1 MYADVDAA
9 TRQRLGVVGFAA
21 QYRRARGTATA
32 TQLRF
37 GSAHGAGGGV
47 VEIPVKVQ
55 TRIFGT
61 LAARLRLPVQGT
73 GTAAR
78 VRWSH
83 ALLFP
88 GLQPG
93 ETLRRTTSL
102 PRRGALLTRQGAVLA
117 SGTPDSSG
125 QRGSALGA
133 PARAI
138 TGTLGA
144 IPRDASAAYYAA
156 GYPPDAHIGLSGL
169 ERVFQARLAGSPGG
183 ELRAGERLIASAPAR
198 PGTAVRTSIST
209 ALQREAVAALA
220 NQQGAIAV
228 LRPSTGEILALAGIP
243 LSGLQPPGSTFKMVT
258 VTGVLEAHLATVRT
272 QFPVR
277 TEAILSGVPLQ
288 NANGESCGGSL
299 AEAFAQSCNS
309 VFAPLGARLGARR
322 LVAVAERFGFNEP
335 TGIPGAATSSIPPPS
350 AIPDDLAA
358 GSTAIG
364 QGEVQA
370 TALQM
375 AIVAATIGRRGRRP
389 RPSLEAGVVR
399 PAVQAVNPH
408 VAATVERLML
418 GVVQS
423 GTGQSAAIP
432 GVQVA
437 GKTGT
442 AELRQTVCPGGQQ
455 ASTTCAGSNPRNTDA
470 WFAAFAPAAHP
481 RLAVCAMLVG
491 AGAGGAAAAPI
502 ARQVLLA
509 GLHR

>member
-1 MYADVDAA
+1 
-9 TRQRLGVVGFAA
+9 
-21 QYRRARGTATA
+21 
-32 TQLRF
+32 
-37 GSAHGAGGGV
+37 
-47 VEIPVKVQ
+47 
-55 TRIFGT
+55 
-61 LAARLRLPVQGT
+61 
-73 GTAAR
+73 
-78 VRWSH
+78 
-83 ALLFP
+83 
-88 GLQPG
+88 
-93 ETLRRTTSL
+93 
-102 PRRGALLTRQGAVLA
+102 
-117 SGTPDSSG
+117 
-125 QRGSALGA
+125 
-133 PARAI
+133 
-138 TGTLGA
+138 LGA

-288 NANGESCGGSL
+288 NANGESCGGTL

-370 TALQM
+370 STLQM
-375 AIVAATIGRRGRRP
+375 ALAAATIANEGRRP
-389 RPSLEAGVVR
+389 RPTLLRGAPASSVNVTSPRVARTVRKLMLEVVR
-399 PAVQAVNPH
+399 
-408 VAATVERLML
+408 
-418 GVVQS
+418 S
-423 GTGQSAAIP
+423 GTGTSAQIT
-432 GVQVA
+432 GVKVA

-442 AELRQTVCPGGQQ
+442 AELRSTVCTPADQSG
-455 ASTTCAGSNPRNTDA
+455 CATSGDPRNTDA
-470 WFAAFAPAAHP
+470 WFVAFAPATAP
-481 RLAVCAMLVG
+481 RVVVGVVLVG
-491 AGAGGAAAAPI
+491 AGAGGDSAAPL
-502 ARQVLLA
+502 AAEVLRT
-509 GLHR
+509 GLSRR